1 MIWTL
6 ILVLLAGSM
15 KNSLLLNFYFL
26 NNDGFTEFFCENK
39 DRPDSE
45 CNGHC
50 QLSKM
55 ADDEDKGE
63 IPGIFQQLRVELV
76 YYVDG
81 FIFEFPEIMDSPQ
94 HHYYYLNSYRS
105 AVLEQQTPPPL
116 FG

>member
-1 MIWTL
+1 
-6 ILVLLAGSM
+6 M

-26 NNDGFTEFFCENK
+26 NNDSFTEFFCENK
-39 DRPDSE
+39 DKPDLE

-55 ADDEDKGE
+55 ADDEDKNE
-63 IPGIFQQLRVELV
+63 IPSIFQQLKVELV
-76 YYVDG
+76 YYVEEFSFG
-81 FIFEFPEIMDSPQ
+81 FPEIIDTPQ
-94 HHYYYLNSYRS
+94 HHYYYLYFYQS